1 MVNITKILHGK
12 QNHGVENKLWLK
24 TSWWLLGLAVK
35 ESWLGLGG
43 PPLAL
48 SAWTGLE
55 TLLSPCR
62 GLVSGKEGDMHMVA
76 VRTWRTEVDART
88 SPEI

>member
-1 MVNITKILHGK
+1 MGQGEVGQADVGEVNLRVTC
-12 QNHGVENKLWLK
+12 
-24 TSWWLLGLAVK
+24 TRWLLGLAVK

-62 GLVSGKEGDMHMVA
+62 GLVSGEEGDKHMVA